1 MEFLVGLSKFGTR
14 IADIQGNIIKNF
26 AITVRHEE
34 KYSNK
39 YFIFIKIA
47 FLSGKKQ
54 VAIVIHRQEY
64 QLFKSKRK

>member
-1 MEFLVGLSKFGTR
+1 MSPTWHTHCQHPRQYYQELCNYGEAWK
-14 IADIQGNIIKNF
+14 
-26 AITVRHEE
+26 E

-47 FLSGKKQ
+47 FLSGKNQ
-54 VAIVIHRQEY
+54 AAIVIHRQEY